1 MQMGQQMAGAVS
13 ESASMASFATPELRG
28 LFEEWV
34 KAVEEEILGFLK
46 EKGGSEP
53 SGIAAKLKISEESV
67 IFLIG
72 KMAREKKIKIT
83 GIRAEGWVLEW
94 KQDSISE
101 TKAGEARIEDDNEKS
116 EEQASLEKFEF

>member
-46 EKGGSEP
+46 EKGVSEP

-83 GIRAEGWVLEW
+83 GIKAEG
-94 KQDSISE
+94 
-101 TKAGEARIEDDNEKS
+101 
-116 EEQASLEKFEF
+116 

>member
-13 ESASMASFATPELRG
+13 ESASMASFATPELRD

-46 EKGGSEP
+46 EKGANEP
-53 SGIAAKLKISEESV
+53 SGIATKLKISEESV

-72 KMAREKKIKIT
+72 KMAMEKKIKIT
-83 GIRAEGWVLEW
+83 GI
-94 KQDSISE
+94 
-101 TKAGEARIEDDNEKS
+101 KAQG
-116 EEQASLEKFEF
+116 

>member
-28 LFEEWV
+28 LFEEWM

-46 EKGGSEP
+46 EKGSSEP

-72 KMAREKKIKIT
+72 KMAKEKKIKMT
-83 GIRAEGWVLEW
+83 GIRLQG
-94 KQDSISE
+94 
-101 TKAGEARIEDDNEKS
+101 
-116 EEQASLEKFEF
+116 